1 MSQNQTHAPPKPP
14 PPTRPEVELL
24 KIIRAALDDESV
36 QRNLLAYAQSKVGY
50 RNAIQAEDLV
60 QEACERA
67 WKKAGTYDPDRVSP
81 ELWIHGFLRNIFR
94 ENCRSQSKAVTTS
107 NWSDL
112 QSPASELER
121 GIDISDAR
129 FRVQKYFEKLPL
141 EFRAV
146 IRMKYFE
153 DADGSEMAKR
163 LGISHENV
171 RTRIYRAMNMLRSL
185 AVADKQEGQS

>member
-1 MSQNQTHAPPKPP
+1 
-14 PPTRPEVELL
+14 L

-67 WKKAGTYDPDRVSP
+67 WKKAGTYDADRVSP

-121 GIDISDAR
+121 RIDISDAR